1 MKLSRRE
8 LAGAAL
14 VRVGA
19 TAALAIDAGRAQ
31 TLAQPA
37 PLSPEAELQAAKQ
50 EVQATAQALA
60 QVEIPMATEPAFVFQ
75 A

>member
-14 VRVGA
+14 GA
-19 TAALAIDAGRAQ
+19 FAARAQ
-31 TLAQPA
+31 TPAPSTQQPA
-37 PLSPEAELQAAKQ
+37 PLSPEAELQAAKLQ
-50 EVQATAQALA
+50 VQANSQALA
-60 QVEIPMATEPAFVFQ
+60 QFEIPMATEPAVTFQ

>member
-14 VRVGA
+14 
-19 TAALAIDAGRAQ
+19 AAIALRAQ
-31 TLAQPA
+31 IPTTPQTAA
-37 PLSPEAELQAAKQ
+37 PLSPEAELQAAKL
-50 EVQATAQALA
+50 EVQATSRALS
-60 QVEIPMATEPAFVFQ
+60 QFEIPMATEPAVTFE

>member
-14 VRVGA
+14 
-19 TAALAIDAGRAQ
+19 TTMAAAVAGRAQ
-31 TLAQPA
+31 TPLQSA
-37 PLSPEAELQAAKQ
+37 PLSPEAELQAAKLQ
-50 EVQATAQALA
+50 VQAAAQALS
-60 QVEIPMATEPAFVFQ
+60 QFEIPMDTEPAFAFQ